1 MALLEVKD
9 LRTVFRTRE
18 GEVHAVD
25 GVSFALERGQT
36 LGIVGESGC
45 GKSVTASSIM
55 GIVQP
60 PGKVVEGSVMFDGR
74 ELIGRKESE
83 LENIRGREIS
93 MIFQDPMTSLNPTLK
108 IGTQITEVLERHMN
122 MKRAEARKRAIEL
135 LDEVK
140 IPNAAAR
147 LDDYPHRYSGGMRQ
161 RVMIAIALA
170 CNPKLLIA
178 DEPTTALDVTVQ
190 AGVLDLLYELRE
202 SHDMAMI
209 IITHDMGVVAETAD
223 NIIVMYAGQFVE
235 QATSFD
241 LFDSPEHPYTE
252 ALLAALPQIEG
263 EGIRQGRLTSIPGR
277 PPDLLTPPEACR
289 FAPRCPYAG
298 TDDCS
303 VVAPELR
310 EIRPATGCGARIRPR
325 SAPARGW
332 GLMTTAATP
341 ETTQQKTTA
350 EREPLLKVEGLKKY
364 FPIKSGLLWDK
375 TVDYVR
381 AVDDVSFEIYPGET
395 LGLVGESGS
404 GKSTTGYCVLQLL
417 KPTEGS
423 VNFLGRELTKLK
435 REELREM
442 RREMQI
448 VFQDP
453 YASLNPR
460 MTVGDIVGE
469 PLVVHGIGDRGS
481 RRKSV
486 ERLLE
491 VVGFNPDFINR
502 YPHEFSGGQRQRIGV
517 ARALALNP
525 RLIICDEP
533 VSALDVSIQAQ
544 IVNLLKDLQQ
554 EFNLAY
560 LFVAHDLAVV
570 RTMSD
575 RIAVMNKG
583 KIVET
588 GDAETVYTHAQ
599 DDYTKA
605 LLAAVPI
612 PDPHKMRARREE
624 RRKLKDVLA
633 EPV

>member
-1 MALLEVKD
+1 
-9 LRTVFRTRE
+9 
-18 GEVHAVD
+18 
-25 GVSFALERGQT
+25 
-36 LGIVGESGC
+36 
-45 GKSVTASSIM
+45 M

-60 PGKVVEGSVMFDGR
+60 PGKVVGGSVMFDGR
-74 ELIGRKESE
+74 ELVGRKESE
-83 LENIRGREIS
+83 LEDIRGREIS
-93 MIFQDPMTSLNPTLK
+93 MIFQDPMTSLNPTLR
-108 IGTQITEVLERHMN
+108 IGTQITEVLERHLK

-135 LDEVK
+135 LDKVH
-140 IPNAAAR
+140 IPDAASR

-190 AGVLDLLYELRE
+190 AGVLDLLYELRDE
-202 SHDMAMI
+202 FNMAMI

-223 NIIVMYAGQFVE
+223 DIVVMYAGQFVE

-263 EGIRQGRLTSIPGR
+263 EGIRAG
-277 PPDLLTPPEACR
+277 PPDLDPRPAAGPARRRPRPAASLRGARTPAR
-289 FAPRCPYAG
+289 RLQRRRAGAPR
-298 TDDCS
+298 D
-303 VVAPELR
+303 
-310 EIRPATGCGARIRPR
+310 
-325 SAPARGW
+325 PARALGPQRASRLRAQRRA
-332 GLMTTAATP
+332 GGSVMTTAATP
-341 ETTQQKTTA
+341 ETTEQKTTV

-364 FPIKSGLLWDK
+364 FPIKKGLLWDK
-375 TVDYVR
+375 TVDYVK

-417 KPTEGS
+417 KPTEGRCR
-423 VNFLGRELTKLK
+423 FLGQELTKLK

-469 PLVVHGIGDRGS
+469 PLLVHGIGDRSS
-481 RRKSV
+481 RRRSV

-599 DDYTKA
+599 DDYTQA

>member
-1 MALLEVKD
+1 
-9 LRTVFRTRE
+9 
-18 GEVHAVD
+18 
-25 GVSFALERGQT
+25 
-36 LGIVGESGC
+36 
-45 GKSVTASSIM
+45 
-55 GIVQP
+55 
-60 PGKVVEGSVMFDGR
+60 
-74 ELIGRKESE
+74 
-83 LENIRGREIS
+83 
-93 MIFQDPMTSLNPTLK
+93 
-108 IGTQITEVLERHMN
+108 
-122 MKRAEARKRAIEL
+122 
-135 LDEVK
+135 
-140 IPNAAAR
+140 
-147 LDDYPHRYSGGMRQ
+147 
-161 RVMIAIALA
+161 
-170 CNPKLLIA
+170 
-178 DEPTTALDVTVQ
+178 
-190 AGVLDLLYELRE
+190 
-202 SHDMAMI
+202 
-209 IITHDMGVVAETAD
+209 
-223 NIIVMYAGQFVE
+223 
-235 QATSFD
+235 
-241 LFDSPEHPYTE
+241 
-252 ALLAALPQIEG
+252 
-263 EGIRQGRLTSIPGR
+263 
-277 PPDLLTPPEACR
+277 
-289 FAPRCPYAG
+289 
-298 TDDCS
+298 
-303 VVAPELR
+303 
-310 EIRPATGCGARIRPR
+310 
-325 SAPARGW
+325 
-332 GLMTTAATP
+332 MTTAATP
-341 ETTQQKTTA
+341 ETTQQTTTV
-350 EREPLLKVEGLKKY
+350 ERQPLLKVEGLKKY

-423 VNFLGRELTKLK
+423 VNFLGSELTKLK

-469 PLVVHGIGDRGS
+469 PLVVHGIGDRSS

-544 IVNLLKDLQQ
+544 IVNLLKHLQQ

-599 DDYTKA
+599 DVYTQA

-612 PDPHKMRARREE
+612 PDPRKMRARREE